1 MFCMR
6 CGKPLPDGAK
16 FCAHCGTPQKATSTT
31 KPSSSVININQST
44 RLVPCTCTNCA
55 SSLQVDPNQKA
66 AICPACGTTFIVQ
79 QAINNFNIHSTG
91 NIRIENAV
99 ITVPG
104 ANADNYVMRA
114 VGLEQQYEMERALEY
129 YNKAL
134 DIDARNRD
142 ALRSVE
148 RITELLDDY
157 CYKTGPANVLFVFGK
172 LMLKKNKLIFVSD
185 NGKVATYDLSAITDI
200 KISKGCLEF
209 VYGGNKDCPVSYG
222 GENID
227 AWVAV
232 LTNAKEGNYPPIT
245 EETIVLQPHYATYY
259 RKLIQF
265 LSTMGKPD
273 VTDSF
278 SSKRYSVMLKDFG
291 NYKMGV
297 INVYKDY
304 KSCSLNEAM
313 EFVESI
319 PGIIT
324 TTASKDEANAVS
336 RIFEEAGAIVEIRDD
351 VSVYRIEPNN
361 STSVGSA
368 NTYPTSSMTPNMARP
383 SSNHGIP
390 IKLFVIVGIVGIIYL
405 IFAMRSCFFGSE
417 SHRQGPDSVGV
428 YDSSL
433 LQKGEEIVL
442 DSEHTISDASFKAPQ
457 TWRYRETDKYQ
468 YFYPKSDDTHVFLM
482 VFSQQTG
489 DSVMKESFLDEYIDY
504 REEDLN
510 DTPKVI
516 KREIE
521 HNGDFYIARLNYK
534 QALKGVSCEF
544 VEFIILDS
552 KTKTL
557 YFFTFISED
566 YISDENL
573 IYFNE
578 ITRSIEL

>member
-1 MFCMR
+1 MFCMN
-6 CGKPLPDGAK
+6 CGQQLPDGAK
-16 FCAHCGTPQKATSTT
+16 FCAHCGTAQNAASTT
-31 KPSSSVININQST
+31 KPSPGVININQST
-44 RLVPCTCTNCA
+44 RLVSCTCTNCA

-79 QAINNFNIHSTG
+79 RAINNFNIHSTG
-91 NIRIENAV
+91 NIKIENAV

-114 VGLEQQYEMERALEY
+114 LGLEQQYEMERALDY

-134 DIDARNRD
+134 DVDARNRD
-142 ALRSVE
+142 ALTSVE

-157 CYKTGPANVLFVFGK
+157 CYKTGFANVGFLSGK
-172 LMLKKNKLIFVSD
+172 FMLKKNKLVYVSD
-185 NGKVATYDLSAITDI
+185 NGKVTTYDLSAITDI

-209 VYGGNKDCPVSYG
+209 VYGGNKDCPVVYG
-222 GENID
+222 GENIG
-227 AWVAV
+227 AWVAA

-259 RKLIQF
+259 RKLTRF
-265 LSTMGKPD
+265 LSTVGKPD
-273 VTDSF
+273 VADSF
-278 SSKRYSVMLKDFG
+278 SD
-291 NYKMGV
+291 
-297 INVYKDY
+297 
-304 KSCSLNEAM
+304 
-313 EFVESI
+313 
-319 PGIIT
+319 T
-324 TTASKDEANAVS
+324 
-336 RIFEEAGAIVEIRDD
+336 RDD
-351 VSVYRIEPNN
+351 VPVYKIEPYNSDAVGNN
-361 STSVGSA
+361 
-368 NTYPTSSMTPNMARP
+368 NTYPTPSLTPNTARP
-383 SSNHGIP
+383 SSNHGIS
-390 IKLFVIVGIVGIIYL
+390 IMLVAIVGIVGLIYL
-405 IFAMRSCFFGSE
+405 MFAMRSCFFGSE

-457 TWRYRETDKYQ
+457 TWRYRETDKYR

-489 DSVMKESFLDEYIDY
+489 DSVMKESFLDEYLDY